1 MGRWR
6 DTKKSKYQSKEI
18 DLTIVNDEENNY
30 ASVLDKTKAY
40 VTDSFMIVMPLMYL
54 AIYAI
59 MGGRESFEQNMMLG
73 WLFIL
78 VPYLVI
84 VVLFTI
90 IKGQTPGYK
99 AYEIKVVDNRTHN
112 NLDIF
117 TAILRFV
124 LYILTLI
131 TILGIF
137 IPLFRKDGKTLQ
149 DILASTAVIKYPNN

>member
-1 MGRWR
+1 MSRWR

>member
-1 MGRWR
+1 MSRWR

-18 DLTIVNDEENNY
+18 DLTIINDEENNY